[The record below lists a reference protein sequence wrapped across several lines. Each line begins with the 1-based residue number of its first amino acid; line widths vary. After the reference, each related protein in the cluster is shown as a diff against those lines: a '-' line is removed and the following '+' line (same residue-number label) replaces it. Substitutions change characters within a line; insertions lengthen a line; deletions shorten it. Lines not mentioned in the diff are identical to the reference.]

1 MDLIYRYDP
10 FQPVQH
16 EEPATADEALAV
28 LGEGNARFAE
38 FVGLMQRATLGEKV
52 QSPIVVPV
60 SPLSLGLPLW
70 SGGAPAQAPFALVL
84 GCSDA
89 RAPIEAIFD
98 QAFNDLFAIRI
109 AGNVLG
115 TECLGSVDYAV
126 RNFGPSLKLVVVLG
140 HSGCGAVTA
149 AVDTYLSPH
158 DYAEI
163 ACTHALRSLV
173 DRIQIAVRSSA
184 KALER
189 VAGAGAASRPGFRAA
204 ILETAVY
211 LNAAVTAFDLR
222 REIRDLG
229 RADLPVVYGVY
240 DLGTLRVQSVPAA
253 VPASAGRP
261 RGTPQ
266 PPASDAPLLGAA
278 PEHAE
283 DFTELSNRLA
293 QAVVAAGLLG

>member
-1 MDLIYRYDP
+1 MDLIYRFDP
-10 FQPVQH
+10 FQPLEHQV
-16 EEPATADEALAV
+16 PATAQEALAT
-28 LGEGNARFAE
+28 LSEGNLRFAQ
-38 FVGLMQRATLGEKV
+38 FVGLMQRATLGEHV
-52 QSPIVVPV
+52 ESPIVVPV

-89 RAPIEAIFD
+89 RAPLEAIFD

-126 RNFGPSLKLVVVLG
+126 RHFGASLKLVVVLG

-149 AVDTYLSPH
+149 AVDTYLSPN

-184 KALER
+184 KAIER
-189 VAGAGAASRPGFRAA
+189 VAGAGASAKPGYRAA

-222 REIRDLG
+222 REISDLG
-229 RADLPVVYGVY
+229 RPDLPVMYGVY
-240 DLGTLRVQSVPAA
+240 ELGTLHVQCIPGAITASSTG
-253 VPASAGRP
+253 ASALGE
-261 RGTPQ
+261 
-266 PPASDAPLLGAA
+266 APD
-278 PEHAE
+278 HAE
-283 DFTELSNRLA
+283 DFTALSTRLA
-293 QAVVAAGLLG
+293 QAVLAAGHLS